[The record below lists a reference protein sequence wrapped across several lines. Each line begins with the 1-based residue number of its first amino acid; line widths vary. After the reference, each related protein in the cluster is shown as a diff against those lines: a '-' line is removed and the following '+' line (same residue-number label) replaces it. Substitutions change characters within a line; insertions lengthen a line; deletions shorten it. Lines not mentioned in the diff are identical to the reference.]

1 MDGVIRP
8 WVDLSMTVQ
17 RRFPVVAVP
26 FFQEHLY
33 EQCYRYASEEAAIT
47 SVAFARIA
55 LLTSYFLSDRS
66 HLDQVMPF
74 IEILLQKAALNKP
87 DLSNDTFSYFGH
99 LVLVYRFPPYFVAQ
113 VLGFF
118 REWTEMAMDTKLLAG
133 MYDRASWA
141 LTLFIVANGMVADVD
156 VVMPIWIECL
166 DSDLEAEKQGV
177 DLEDVIHFLIVQL
190 SITVWLTK
198 LIDALAV
205 LKVPMGGGASRT
217 MAEELQLLMPN
228 IESHEAL
235 FDALG
240 IH

>member
-1 MDGVIRP
+1 
-8 WVDLSMTVQ
+8 MTFQ

-47 SVAFARIA
+47 SVAFAGIA
-55 LLTSYFLSDRS
+55 LLPSCFLSDRS

-87 DLSNDTFSYFGH
+87 DLSDDAFPDFGH
-99 LVLVYRFPPYFVAQ
+99 LVLVYRFPPDFVAQ

-118 REWTEMAMDTKLLAG
+118 REWTEMAIDTKLLAG

-141 LTLFIVANGMVADVD
+141 LTLFIVANGTVVDMDVA
-156 VVMPIWIECL
+156 MPIWIECL
-166 DSDLEAEKQGV
+166 NSDLEAENQRV
-177 DLEDVIHFLIVQL
+177 DLEDVIHFLIVQFEED

-198 LIDALAV
+198 LIDAV
-205 LKVPMGGGASRT
+205 TVPTVPMGGGAGRT

-228 IESHEAL
+228 IESHDAL